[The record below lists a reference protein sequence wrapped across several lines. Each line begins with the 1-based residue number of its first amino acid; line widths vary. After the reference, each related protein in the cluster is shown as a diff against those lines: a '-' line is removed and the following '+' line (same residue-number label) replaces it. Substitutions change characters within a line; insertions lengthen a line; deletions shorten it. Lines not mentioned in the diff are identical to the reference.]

1 MTNTRKKIKIFDA
14 ANLPKI
20 YQNIFESYHNQSDLL
35 AELLQNAVDSVRMSN
50 SDNPLIEIKF
60 NQKTKVLTVK
70 DNGIGMTV
78 EDLEDFAP
86 GRTKKASSGFSFL
99 GGEKGIGTSF
109 IFGGSDS
116 FYIET
121 CKDGTLTIAECIN
134 AHDSILNNI
143 EPDFFILEEEANERM
158 PNYTEIQVTGD
169 LFYLDFKNRDEIEQL
184 VRTFTAVGYT
194 LPLFGREG
202 LDIKVKL
209 TWIDEKG
216 EEASKHVKNVFRH
229 PVIDQEEMIVD
240 YSEAENT
247 ETGFDMFLKYADEAN
262 QAVGIFGE
270 SELFKRMDLPT
281 GVMLSVKGY
290 PTIVEITP
298 PRTGYAGYWSRNMLV
313 IVNNDHVVLDAGR
326 KSVRSED
333 RTKAREVAKDIFNKL
348 TKYHKKFIRQ
358 TEAEAEK
365 AVLDSLKEQARD
377 LEDLK
382 IKGITYRKRP
392 DYEQGVVAIF
402 HEMIGAG
409 ILTGYSSLSASTDT
423 RYDEIMYYEV
433 PLEEL
438 GETFRQ
444 KFLESRRN
452 IKDKTPIY
460 KQLIIVEY
468 KLNVIEIMRDI
479 KKDLKLI
486 DLLIAYDFDKS
497 KLRPQWKWIELDQ
510 NNIVFKGAKYQIR
523 NPMNDSCHVLL
534 LKDFET
540 GKEVESSV
548 QKLKT

>member
-1 MTNTRKKIKIFDA
+1 MSKMASNRKRIKIFDA

-60 NQKTKVLTVK
+60 DQRTKILSVK

-78 EDLEDFAP
+78 EELEDFAP
-86 GRTKKASSGFSFL
+86 GRTKKISSGFSFL

-109 IFGGSDS
+109 IFGGSDK

-121 CKDGTLTIAECIN
+121 CKEGRLTIAECIG
-134 AHDSILNNI
+134 AYDSILNSK

-158 PNYTEIQVTGD
+158 PNYTEVQVTGK
-169 LFYLDFKNRDEIEQL
+169 LFYLDFKGRDEIEQL

-194 LPLFGREG
+194 LPLFGMEG

-216 EEASKHVKNVFRH
+216 EEASKHIKNIFRH
-229 PVIDQEEMIVD
+229 PVIDQGEMVVD
-240 YSEAENT
+240 YSEAENID
-247 ETGFDMFLKYADEAN
+247 TGFDMFLSYVDIGN
-262 QAVGIFGE
+262 QAIGIFGE
-270 SELFKRMDLPT
+270 SDLFKRMDLPT

-298 PRTGYAGYWSRNMLV
+298 PKTGYAGYWSRNMLV
-313 IVNNDHVVLDAGR
+313 VVNNDNVALDAGR

-333 RTKAREVAKDIFNKL
+333 RSKVREAAKDIFNKL
-348 TKYHKKFIRQ
+348 TKYHKKFIQQ

-377 LEDLK
+377 LADLR

-392 DYEQGVVAIF
+392 DYEQGVIAIF
-402 HEMIGAG
+402 HEILGAG
-409 ILTGYSSLSASTDT
+409 ILKGYYPLSASSDT

-438 GETFRQ
+438 GETYRQ

-452 IKDKTPIY
+452 IRDKAPIY
-460 KQLIIVEY
+460 KQVITVEY
-468 KLNVIEIMRDI
+468 KLNVIEIMRDL
-479 KKDLKLI
+479 KKDLRLI
-486 DLLIAYDFDKS
+486 DLLIAYEFDKS
-497 KLRPQWKWIELDQ
+497 KLKPQWKWMELEPT
-510 NNIVFKGAKYQIR
+510 NIVFKGAKYQIR

-534 LKDFET
+534 LKDFEA
-540 GKEVESSV
+540 E
-548 QKLKT
+548 